1 MPFIIVAQSK
11 RYCKVQVL
19 FHNRLL
25 PPKPIPFTFAT
36 VIKGIAHSIF
46 NCI

>member
-1 MPFIIVAQSK
+1 MPFIIIAQSK

-25 PPKPIPFTFAT
+25 PPKPIP